1 MKPCRLFVATVSAL
15 ALSAG
20 SLSRGQESLPA
31 LPSTPAIEEITL
43 SIETQAEE
51 AARQAEEL
59 LRTQQEADY
68 ASLRKELET
77 VALLNDTGL
86 RQAEEQL
93 ASAQQE
99 ILLAQAAAEAVA
111 PPTAPLGPLPAVQQR
126 YQKIVSRGRPNAGRM
141 LVIRSSDT
149 DPSVQANME
158 EDLTVMSR
166 ILDKAAQKSDEDRP
180 PRAMG
185 IDVFF
190 APGSGSMRSL
200 YLEGYGALFLLNA
213 NFPLMAPAEKAEK
226 EKEKSEEDSD
236 WHRAKRELYGPREGW
251 DEETGHVFKY
261 GLAGG
266 GPGQPYDQE
275 KVADLKRDLLD
286 ALKNAANIR
295 NLKADESITVCVFG
309 ASSGRPE
316 KTKAT
321 AKRPT
326 RTRVAVGEDGDSNE
340 IAVWSG
346 DDRHQGPGRG
356 SVMTIRVK
364 KSDVDAFAKG
374 KLDPDDFAKKA
385 SVTTYA
391 ADTGGWGG
399 VGAFGLGY

>member
-1 MKPCRLFVATVSAL
+1 M
-15 ALSAG
+15 
-20 SLSRGQESLPA
+20 RGQEAVPV
-31 LPSTPAIEEITL
+31 TPETPTIAETEL
-43 SIETQAEE
+43 SIEARAEQE
-51 AARQAEEL
+51 AAQQAEEL
-59 LRTQQEADY
+59 LRAQHEADFD
-68 ASLRKELET
+68 SLRKELVT
-77 VALLNDTGL
+77 VALLKDAGRRQTG
-86 RQAEEQL
+86 EPL
-93 ASAQQE
+93 ASVQHD
-99 ILLAQAAAEAVA
+99 ILLAQAAAEAIAA
-111 PPTAPLGPLPAVQQR
+111 PAAPGAPMPAVQQR
-126 YQKIVSRGRPNAGRM
+126 LQKIVSRGRANVGKT

-158 EDLTVMSR
+158 EDLSVMSR

-190 APGSGSMRSL
+190 APGSSSMRSL
-200 YLEGYGALFLLNA
+200 YLEGYGAVFLLNV
-213 NFPLMAPAEKAEK
+213 NFPLMAPPEKTEK
-226 EKEKSEEDSD
+226 EKERAEDDSA
-236 WHRAKRELYGPREGW
+236 WHQAKRELYGPREGW
-251 DEETGHVFKY
+251 DEESTHLFKY

-266 GPGQPYDQE
+266 APGQPYDPQ

-309 ASSGRPE
+309 ASSSRLE

-321 AKRPT
+321 VRRST
-326 RTRVAVGEDGDSNE
+326 RTRVAVGDDGDSNE
-340 IAVWSG
+340 VAVWSG
-346 DDRHQGPGRG
+346 DDRHQGQGRG
-356 SVMTIRVK
+356 SVMTIRAK
-364 KSDVDAFAKG
+364 KTDVDAFAKG

-399 VGAFGLGY
+399 AGAFGLGY

>member
-20 SLSRGQESLPA
+20 SLSRGQEAIPA
-31 LPSTPAIEEITL
+31 LPETPAIEEITL
-43 SIETQAEE
+43 TIQEQTEDAE
-51 AARQAEEL
+51 RQTEQI
-59 LRTQQEADY
+59 T
-68 ASLRKELET
+68 
-77 VALLNDTGL
+77 

-93 ASAQQE
+93 ASTQRE
-99 ILLAQAAAEAVA
+99 ILIAQAAADAVA
-111 PPTAPLGPLPAVQQR
+111 PPNAPLAPLPAVQQR
-126 YQKIVSRGRPNAGRM
+126 LQKIVGRGRPNAGKT

-149 DPSVQANME
+149 DPSVQTNME
-158 EDLTVMSR
+158 EDLSVMSR
-166 ILDKAAQKSDEDRP
+166 ILDKAAQRSDDDRP

-190 APGSGSMRSL
+190 APGSSPMRSL
-200 YLEGYGALFLLNA
+200 YLEGYGALFLLNV

-251 DEETGHVFKY
+251 DEETAHVFKY
-261 GLAGG
+261 GLPGG

-275 KVADLKRDLLD
+275 KVADLKRALLD

-309 ASSGRPE
+309 ASSSRTE
-316 KTKAT
+316 KSKAT
-321 AKRPT
+321 VKRST
-326 RTRVAVGEDGDSNE
+326 RTRVAVGDDGDSNE
-340 IAVWSG
+340 VAVWSG

-374 KLDPDDFAKKA
+374 KLDLDDFAKKA